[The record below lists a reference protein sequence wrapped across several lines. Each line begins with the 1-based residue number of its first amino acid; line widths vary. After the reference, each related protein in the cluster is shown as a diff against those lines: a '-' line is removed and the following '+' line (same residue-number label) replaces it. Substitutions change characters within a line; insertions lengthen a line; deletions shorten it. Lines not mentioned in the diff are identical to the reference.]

1 MGRSD
6 ASRAHVRRHDCGL
19 AARSTIPASLFAPTS
34 GKSVERFWRIPRFR
48 APQNREN
55 HIAEKAKF
63 VSDFKP
69 VGGRALG
76 LANFL
81 FTEIGKYALG
91 D

>member
-1 MGRSD
+1 MSARPW
-6 ASRAHVRRHDCGL
+6 L
-19 AARSTIPASLFAPTS
+19 IAAPVFDPT
-34 GKSVERFWRIPRFR
+34 GKSVERFWRISRFR
-48 APQNREN
+48 ASQNREN
-55 HIAEKAKF
+55 RVAEKAKF

-81 FTEIGKYALG
+81 FTKIGKYALG